1 MLGIR
6 YILLLGVV
14 VLLPHTSSL
23 SPSGQHLYLWYVT
36 PCCGRG
42 REGYCKR
49 APPPTQPPYPA
60 CASGRAG
67 THPPGVQGFVRRL
80 WVAARATGARLGATR
95 PAVGPVETPA
105 HRTRALGIIIAR
117 AKVIPAI
124 APELVPDTRLCK
136 CAVCDGSELI
146 VIEEA
151 LSACLGNVAEASPA
165 VAAVINEFHR
175 NAHVH
180 AVVWPVRVR
189 LAVHTPVGLPCT
201 LGVSGGLEVQLEM
214 RSNPERQK

>member
-67 THPPGVQGFVRRL
+67 THPEVFGFVRRL
-80 WVAARATGARLGATR
+80 WVAARATGARIGATH
-95 PAVGPVETPA
+95 PAVGPNPKEP
-105 HRTRALGIIIAR
+105 RTRALGIIIAR

-136 CAVCDGSELI
+136 CAVCDGSELV